1 MCSDEA
7 TGTAELGGGSSQPE
21 LFSTPADPQALSL
34 AVDALKCI
42 KTFVSQFIVFNYLI
56 KQLLSWTNMY

>member
-21 LFSTPADPQALSL
+21 LFSTPADQQAMSS

-42 KTFVSQFIVFNYLI
+42 KYFCEPIHCF
-56 KQLLSWTNMY
+56 

>member
-21 LFSTPADPQALSL
+21 LFSPPADQQAMSP
-34 AVDALKCI
+34 AIDALKCI
-42 KTFVSQFIVFNYLI
+42 KYFCEPIHCFSTI
-56 KQLLSWTNMY
+56 